1 MAQRTDR
8 TGWKHAS
15 GVYRRYTLVHF
26 TYALVLT
33 IPAAL
38 MLLAL
43 DLEVAMVGLLVA
55 EVIAFLLMPYFG
67 WVRRA
72 VDARIDAQKH
82 AEAASARAVL
92 LMRMSDEHR
101 RELHSLEKIAAALR
115 ERSDVSANSDDF
127 LGLERLIELYV
138 RLAIA
143 HRSSRTALEMVGKT
157 RLDEE
162 IGALEMSLVGV
173 GDRPHNPCIEKRL
186 GILQMRR
193 EARRA
198 AITEQVAI
206 DHELALIGHTLR
218 WMEEQCAATGI
229 ETLRS
234 ELAFVLAS
242 REHDAATLR
251 ELAALRE
258 SEFDAS
264 VIRLGRDPALQ
275 GPREQPLVRVS
286 IASVSSSTEHEETI
300 GLIAAEPDAI
310 LVRI

>member
-55 EVIAFLLMPYFG
+55 EVLAFLLMPHLG

-72 VDARIDAQKH
+72 VDARIDARMH

-92 LMRMSDEHR
+92 LMRMSEEHR
-101 RELHSLEKIAAALR
+101 RELNALEKIAAALR
-115 ERSDVSANSDDF
+115 ERSDTSTQTDDF
-127 LGLERLIELYV
+127 LGIERLIELYV

-143 HRSSRTALEMVGKT
+143 HRASRSALEIVGKT

-162 IGALEMSLVGV
+162 ITSLEASLVS
-173 GDRPHNPCIEKRL
+173 DRPRNACIEKRL
-186 GILQMRR
+186 GILHMRR

-198 AITEQVAI
+198 AIDEQIAL
-206 DHELALIGHTLR
+206 DHELAMIGHTLR
-218 WMEEQCAATGI
+218 WMEEHCAAAGT
-229 ETLRS
+229 ESLRAD
-234 ELAFVLAS
+234 LHFALAS
-242 REHDAATLR
+242 RERDAATLR
-251 ELAALRE
+251 ELSALRD
-258 SEFDAS
+258 SEFDTS
-264 VIRLGRDPALQ
+264 VIRLGRDASGQ
-275 GPREQPLVRVS
+275 RRDQPLVR
-286 IASVSSSTEHEETI
+286 IAVTSQAENEDSI

>member
-43 DLEVAMVGLLVA
+43 DLEYAMVGLLVA
-55 EVIAFLLMPYFG
+55 EVVAFLMMPYFG

-92 LMRMSDEHR
+92 LMRMSEEHR
-101 RELHSLEKIAAALR
+101 RELHALEKIAASLR
-115 ERSDVSANSDDF
+115 ERSDLSAHADDF

-143 HRSSRTALEMVGKT
+143 HRASRTALEMVGKT

-162 IGALEMSLVGV
+162 ISALEVSLVA
-173 GDRPHNPCIEKRL
+173 DRPHNAAIEKRL
-186 GILQMRR
+186 GILHMRR
-193 EARRA
+193 EARRT
-198 AITEQVAI
+198 AISEQIAI
-206 DHELALIGHTLR
+206 DHELAMIGHTLR
-218 WMEEQCAATGI
+218 WMEEQCAATGT
-229 ETLRS
+229 ESLRAD
-234 ELAFVLAS
+234 LAFALAS
-242 REHDAATLR
+242 RERDAATLR

-264 VIRLGRDPALQ
+264 VIRLGRDPAMQ
-275 GPREQPLVRVS
+275 GREQPLVRVAVAPPPDS
-286 IASVSSSTEHEETI
+286 DDTI
-300 GLIAAEPDAI
+300 GLISAEPDAI

>member
-15 GVYRRYTLVHF
+15 GVYRRFTLVHF

-55 EVIAFLLMPYFG
+55 EVLAFLLMPHLG

-72 VDARIDAQKH
+72 VDARLDARAH

-92 LMRMSDEHR
+92 LMRMSEEHR
-101 RELHSLEKIAAALR
+101 RELNALEKIAAALK
-115 ERSDVSANSDDF
+115 ERSDAATQADDF
-127 LGLERLIELYV
+127 LGIERLIELYV

-143 HRSSRTALEMVGKT
+143 HRASRSSLEVVGRA

-162 IGALEMSLVGV
+162 IAALESCLVS
-173 GDRPHNPCIEKRL
+173 DRPRNPCIEKRL
-186 GILQMRR
+186 NILHMRR

-198 AITEQVAI
+198 AIDEQAAI
-206 DHELALIGHTLR
+206 DHELAMIGHTLR
-218 WMEEQCAATGI
+218 WMEEHCAASGT
-229 ETLRS
+229 EQLRT
-234 ELAFVLAS
+234 ELNFALAS
-242 REHDAATLR
+242 RERDAATLR
-251 ELAALRE
+251 ELSALRD

-264 VIRLGRDPALQ
+264 VIRLGRDPTPQ
-275 GPREQPLVRVS
+275 RRDQPLVR
-286 IASVSSSTEHEETI
+286 IAVAAQAENEETI
-300 GLIAAEPDAI
+300 GMLAAEPDAV